1 MWLKDGRA
9 LQDVLGNGYTLLDLA
24 GRCETGPLKAAF
36 RDLDVP
42 LDVLCLDEPHIREV
56 YGCTVLLLR
65 PDLHIAWR
73 GDNPP
78 DSPATLVARATG
90 WGETARQTTDRRRPA
105 KVLEVH
111 IGETTYDPRTT

>member
-1 MWLKDGRA
+1 
-9 LQDVLGNGYTLLDLA
+9 VLGDGYALLDLA
-24 GRCETGPLKAAF
+24 GRCETGPLEAAF

-42 LDVLCLDEPHIREV
+42 LDVLRLDEPHIREV

-78 DSPATLVARATG
+78 DSPATLAARATG
-90 WGETARQTTDRRRPA
+90 WGETARYLRQPIVEGRRR
-105 KVLEVH
+105 KVLGVH
-111 IGETTYDPRTT
+111 IGEATYDPRAT